1 MICKIKDTLRKFSM
15 LEDTDEIIVGFSG
28 GADSMCLLYILNL
41 LKDEIGIS
49 VRAAH
54 VNHCLRGEE
63 SERDERFVRDFCR
76 KHSIELSVMKADIAS
91 GSRQHGK
98 SIEEY
103 GRQVRYD
110 FFNSLSGEHS
120 KIATAHN
127 LNDCEETLIFN
138 LTRGSALKGLCSIPP
153 VRNNIIRPLIEC
165 SRDEIEQFCLEHSL
179 TYVND
184 STNFSDEYTRNKIR
198 LNVIPVL
205 KSINKSFDSA
215 ALRCLEALREDESFL
230 NRNADVLFDKA
241 KTDFGFDADLL
252 GKSDPA
258 LKKRVISRIIFEKC
272 GVVPE
277 KKHIDMVSSVLG
289 GGKAEIFH
297 GETVVVRHGKL
308 YFLSDL
314 DIKEVSSAKVNFI
327 DGKWSDSRVMLQIS
341 DEYTQKVYKEL
352 VLSTLDYDKIKG
364 DLVLRKRAEGD
375 KITLPLRKVTKTLK
389 KLFNEMQIAPEK
401 RDDIL
406 VLADEKSVVWV
417 EGIGADLRVA
427 PDDKSKKMLKI
438 TVLGE

>member
-15 LEDTDEIIVGFSG
+15 LEDTNEIIVGFSG
-28 GADSMCLLYILNL
+28 GADSVCLLYALNL
-41 LKDEIGIS
+41 LKDELGFS

-63 SERDERFVRDFCR
+63 SERDEKFVRSFCE
-76 KHSIELSVMKADIAS
+76 KYSIKLSVLRVDVAS
-91 GSRQHGK
+91 GSRQNGK
-98 SIEEY
+98 SVEEY

-110 FFNSLSGEHS
+110 FFDSLSGKHS

-165 SRDEIEQFCLEHSL
+165 SRDEIEQFCFEHSL
-179 TYVND
+179 KYVND

-198 LNVIPVL
+198 HNVVPVL

-230 NRNADVLFDKA
+230 IKNADLLFEKA
-241 KTDFGFDADLL
+241 KTDFGFDAELL
-252 GKSDPA
+252 KESDPA

-272 GVVPE
+272 GLVPE

-289 GGKAEIFH
+289 GGKAEIIH

-314 DIKEVSSAKVNFI
+314 NIKEVSPSKVNFV
-327 DGKWSDSRVMLQIS
+327 DGKWSDNRVTLRIFN
-341 DEYTQKVYKEL
+341 EYTQKVYKEL

-417 EGIGADLRVA
+417 EGIGANLRVV
-427 PDDKSKKMLKI
+427 PDEKSKKIIKI